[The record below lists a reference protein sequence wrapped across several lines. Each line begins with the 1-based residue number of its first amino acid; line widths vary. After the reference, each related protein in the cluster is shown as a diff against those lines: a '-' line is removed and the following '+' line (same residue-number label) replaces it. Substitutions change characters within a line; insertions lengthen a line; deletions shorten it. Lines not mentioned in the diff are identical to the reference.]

1 MLSKEQVGVYAIAV
15 KIIAVVQIGIAPV
28 RESVYPKLI
37 ELYDS
42 DRNEY
47 EKRYVQIT
55 AILTWIYILG
65 VLASFAVLPYAF
77 RFLKPEYAEAFSIYQ
92 VYVIGT
98 FFMYNAGL
106 RAGHYTLIN
115 RGNILMYSQIISV
128 ILNVILNYIL
138 IKTIGIFGAAIA
150 TGITQGVSLTVSN
163 LFFGETGRE
172 VFWWQMKGLN
182 PLYILKR

>member
-1 MLSKEQVGVYAIAV
+1 
-15 KIIAVVQIGIAPV
+15 
-28 RESVYPKLI
+28 
-37 ELYDS
+37 
-42 DRNEY
+42 
-47 EKRYVQIT
+47 
-55 AILTWIYILG
+55 
-65 VLASFAVLPYAF
+65 
-77 RFLKPEYAEAFSIYQ
+77 
-92 VYVIGT
+92 
-98 FFMYNAGL
+98 MYNAGL